1 MSADLDTREAR
12 LNDPHVLP
20 LMELVRKLRKRLD
33 PTGVPNVDPNDGGV
47 NARVLF
53 LLETPGP
60 RAVGTRFVSR
70 DNPDPTARNMG
81 SVLDEAGFLRSDVVL
96 WNVVPHY
103 VSSPDKSRNVS
114 AAQIREA
121 VPDCQAFIDELLGRN
136 LAVVVFCGRSAQRAR
151 SLLRLAP
158 AISLSTFHTGAMSF
172 NRKRC
177 RDDIQVTF
185 EKAFELISE

>member
-1 MSADLDTREAR
+1 MSANLDTREAR

-20 LMELVRKLRKRLD
+20 LMELVRKLRNRLD
-33 PTGVPNVDPNDGGV
+33 SPGVPNVDPNDGGV
-47 NARVLF
+47 NARALF

-60 RAVGTRFVSR
+60 RAVGTGFVSR

-81 SVLDEAGFLRSDVVL
+81 SALDEAGFLRSDVVL

-103 VSSPDKSRNVS
+103 VSSHDKSRNVS
-114 AAQIREA
+114 ALQIREA
-121 VPDCQAFIDELLGRN
+121 APDCQTFVDELLRRK
-136 LAVVVFCGRSAQRAR
+136 LAVVVFCGCSAQRAQ

-177 RDDIQVTF
+177 RDDIHATF
-185 EKAFELISE
+185 KRAFELISK

>member
-121 VPDCQAFIDELLGRN
+121 VPDCQAFIDELLGGN